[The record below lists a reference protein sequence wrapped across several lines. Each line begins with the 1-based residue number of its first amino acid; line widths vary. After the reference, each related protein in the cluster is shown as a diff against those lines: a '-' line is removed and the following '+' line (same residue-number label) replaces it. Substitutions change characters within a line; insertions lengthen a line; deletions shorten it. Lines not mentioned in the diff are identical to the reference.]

1 MGGRNPRGVTSG
13 DFLFLQ
19 GLLLPSVGRMQV
31 KINAAHRH
39 LLIVR
44 LAEDDGYLA
53 IEGNTVSQTGSTADV
68 GVDGLLE
75 Q

>member
-1 MGGRNPRGVTSG
+1 
-13 DFLFLQ
+13 
-19 GLLLPSVGRMQV
+19 MQV
-31 KINAAHRH
+31 EINAAHRH
-39 LLIVR
+39 LLIVH

-53 IEGNTVSQTGSTADV
+53 IQSNTVSQTGFAADV

>member
-1 MGGRNPRGVTSG
+1 
-13 DFLFLQ
+13 
-19 GLLLPSVGRMQV
+19 MQIE
-31 KINAAHRH
+31 INAAHRH
-39 LLIVR
+39 LLIVH

-53 IEGNTVSQTGSTADV
+53 VQSNAVSKTGSTADV

>member
-1 MGGRNPRGVTSG
+1 MGGKRPRGATSG
-13 DFLFLQ
+13 VFLSLL

-31 KINAAHRH
+31 EINTAHRH
-39 LLIVR
+39 LLIVH

-53 IEGNTVSQTGSTADV
+53 VEGNTVSQTGSTADV

-75 Q
+75 

>member
-1 MGGRNPRGVTSG
+1 MGGRRPRGATSG
-13 DFLFLQ
+13 VFLFFLE
-19 GLLLPSVGRMQV
+19 LLPLIGRMQV
-31 KINAAHRH
+31 EINAAHRH
-39 LLIVR
+39 LLIVH

-53 IEGNTVSQTGSTADV
+53 VQSNTVSQTGSSIDV